1 MAEAA
6 LKKAQQ
12 PDLRGARNLVELFE
26 MQAARQGGKAAVK
39 HKRDGRWQEVSWKE
53 MARRA
58 RDVSDGLAALG
69 VQPGDRVSI
78 IGETQLEWIVADVG
92 VMGAG
97 AVTVPIYQ
105 SNPAHECQYILEHS
119 GASWIF
125 VDSEAQ
131 AAKIRE
137 VLPRLPGL
145 KGVIRFAG
153 DPRSGQERT
162 LESLEQA
169 GAEWR
174 AAHAEAH
181 AARVARIGMG
191 DPACILY
198 TSGTTGNPKGV
209 VLTHGNWT
217 YEARAVAEISIVQPD
232 DVILMFLPMAHSF
245 AKVVQVS
252 WFALGATAAFVESLE
267 KIVDNAGEV
276 RPTTMPS
283 VPRIF
288 EKAYH
293 AVVSKGLQTPGL
305 KGKLFKLAMKGFD
318 DWASGKI
325 AGEERSSF
333 AFAIGRKLVFPKLAE
348 ALAERFGGRMRVF
361 ASGGAPLSPRI
372 GWFFH
377 LVGFT
382 ILEGWGLT
390 ETSAATCV
398 NRMGANKIG
407 TVGPPVPGTEIAIAE
422 DGEVL
427 VRGPGVM
434 KEYYRNPAATAETIR
449 DGWLYTGDIGELD
462 RDGYLRIT
470 DRKKDLIKTSG
481 GKYVAPQNLE
491 NELKADPLIAQ
502 VMVHG
507 DQRKFISA
515 LVTLN
520 EENARKWAAENGVP
534 AGARLHEDPRVYGRI
549 HRTVDTLNSR
559 QASYSAIKKFA
570 ILPRDFSIE
579 TGELTPTL
587 KVKRKFC
594 AQKYKD
600 VLDAFYVE

>member
-1 MAEAA
+1 MAEPA
-6 LKKAQQ
+6 LKTPQL
-12 PDLRGARNLVELFE
+12 DLGSARNLVEVFE
-26 MQAARQGGKAAVK
+26 MQAARQGSKTAVK
-39 HKRDGRWQEVSWKE
+39 HKRAGRWQEVSWKE

-58 RDVSDGLAALG
+58 RDVSDGLASLG
-69 VQPGDRVSI
+69 VKAGDRLSI
-78 IGETQLEWIVADVG
+78 IGDTQIEWILADLG
-92 VMGAG
+92 IMGAG
-97 AVTVPIYQ
+97 AITVPIYQ
-105 SNPAHECQYILEHS
+105 SNLPHECQYILEHS

-131 AAKIRE
+131 AAKVRE
-137 VLPRLPGL
+137 VQPRLPGL

-153 DPRSGQERT
+153 DPRSEAERT
-162 LESLEQA
+162 LESLEEDGRRWRQA
-169 GAEWR
+169 
-174 AAHAEAH
+174 HPDDH
-181 AARVARIGMG
+181 AARLGRIGM
-191 DPACILY
+191 DHPACILY

-217 YEARAVAEISIVQPD
+217 YEARASAEISILEPD
-232 DVILMFLPMAHSF
+232 DVLFLFLPMAHSF
-245 AKVVQVS
+245 AKVIEAT
-252 WFALGATAAFVESLE
+252 WFALGTPTAFPESLE
-267 KIVDNAGEV
+267 TLVDDAGQV
-276 RPTTMPS
+276 RPSTMPS

-288 EKAYH
+288 EKAYN
-293 AVVSKGLQTPGL
+293 AVVARGLETPGL
-305 KGKLFKLAMKGFD
+305 KGKLFKLAMHGFD

-333 AFAIGRKLVFPKLAE
+333 AFALGKKLVFPKLAK
-348 ALAERFGGRMRVF
+348 ALSERFGGRMRVF
-361 ASGGAPLSPRI
+361 ISGGAPLSPKI
-372 GWFFH
+372 NWFFH

-390 ETSAATCV
+390 ETSAGTCV
-398 NRMGANKIG
+398 NRLGANKIG
-407 TVGPPVPGTEIAIAE
+407 TVGPPMPGTEIAIAE
-422 DGEVL
+422 DGEIL
-427 VRGPGVM
+427 VRGGGVM
-434 KEYYRNPAATAETIR
+434 KEYYRDPAATAETIR

-491 NELKADPLIAQ
+491 NELKADPLISQ

-507 DQRKFISA
+507 DERKFISA

-534 AGARLHEDPRVYGRI
+534 PGAPLHDDPRVYARI
-549 HRTVDTLNSR
+549 HRTVDALNST
-559 QASYSAIKKFA
+559 QPSYSTIKKFA

-579 TGELTPTL
+579 AGELTPTL
-587 KVKRKFC
+587 KVKRRFC
-594 AQKYKD
+594 ARKYKD